1 MKEAN
6 HAGRYIPNIILTL
19 HPLVQSRIRILR
31 RAAPSQTEVTDLN
44 CSDHSTTSKEMI
56 AWRALGSHPS
66 DTDSGSDSTIHYGVN
81 AILQPTN
88 NNNNNN
94 DNNNNKQ

>member
-44 CSDHSTTSKEMI
+44 CSDHSTTFKEMA
-56 AWRALGSHPS
+56 AWRALARIHLTRTQDP
-66 DTDSGSDSTIHYGVN
+66 TIRYTMV
-81 AILQPTN
+81 
-88 NNNNNN
+88 
-94 DNNNNKQ
+94 